1 MTSLFRRTG
10 LDVPEPVRAR
20 PAGDVV
26 PGRPVRG
33 CPRLRP
39 AGRSASP
46 RPADLV

>member
-1 MTSLFRRTG
+1 MTSRFRCTG

-33 CPRLRP
+33 RSPLRP

-46 RPADLV
+46 RPAGLA